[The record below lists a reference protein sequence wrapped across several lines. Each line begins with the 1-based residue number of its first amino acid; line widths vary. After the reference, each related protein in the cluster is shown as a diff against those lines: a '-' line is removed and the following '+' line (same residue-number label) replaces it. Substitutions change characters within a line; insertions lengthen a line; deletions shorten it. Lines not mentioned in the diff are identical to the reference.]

1 TSPESPVRR
10 IVRHKKRRHAWF
22 AARRGRFSRL
32 GRCDYQIWGKSYS
45 GCFSCRAR
53 SLHRPCR
60 LGGKQGMF
68 PAEPNDVMEAKI
80 GAGGHG
86 GDKFYF
92 LSITVAGDRKRRRLA
107 RGGKAG

>member
-1 TSPESPVRR
+1 
-10 IVRHKKRRHAWF
+10 
-22 AARRGRFSRL
+22 
-32 GRCDYQIWGKSYS
+32 
-45 GCFSCRAR
+45 
-53 SLHRPCR
+53 
-60 LGGKQGMF
+60 MF

-107 RGGKAG
+107 RGGKAGVLEYRADDIAPNFVPRHFKPRRRPACFCPV